1 MAKKFLC
8 PPQKATAGNTFSDNL
23 VGFQIVAGGGLT
35 QGNFEFTTS
44 ISEKSNRDF
53 IIGTFSDPITL
64 DSLGVASIEESKSIV
79 EKNFQVFPNFDLSQV
94 TNFSQ
99 YGSLSK
105 RISVSLTKIINFFPA
120 ALESTKLKN
129 NFTSGATAT
138 NITFDSVNN
147 YTVFTLDVSKITNPF
162 SIDFTTNAA
171 RNISVSETEISPLR
185 NMVDNSTKYA
195 LYVNDGTFKVLK
207 VVPTTSLTS
216 GNLVITVVG
225 NPFTGETT
233 SYSDLY
239 IKPDNENTEKVFN
252 QDFDEVEK
260 FLLNRLTSPI
270 YTAKFNV
277 IRERSNGSFYSTTQS
292 VKWPVDGIWNI
303 DIRTPSFNTY
313 VNKLSDL
320 AEEFDEFKTNLIVR
334 FLTTGAF
341 KDFDTDNQKITK
353 LLQIYGR
360 SFDQVKKFID
370 ALAFMNSVNYNVG
383 NDIPSQLLKNLA
395 QTLGWT
401 DNISPITNTNFLDSV
416 FGSAQPSQFLGLS
429 RSYTPDELNYQFYRN
444 FILNSAYL
452 FKSKGTRKSI
462 ESLLKL
468 IGAPEALIEFN
479 ETIYVAD
486 QRINMNQFNQ
496 EFATISG
503 GTYNQ
508 ELPAYDPE
516 ILFKI
521 QGREF
526 TGFTITSSIEDSNIT
541 RDEYPVDDEGY
552 PRAPEDT
559 ESFYFQLGAGWF
571 ETTTQHRSD
580 EIFDATN
587 SSFTGQSPNIQTVL
601 RNFSYGQRYL
611 DRFRDFPFTD
621 LGFTLGKVLD
631 NKKSWTN
638 TDTGLRRNSDGNN
651 SFYFVD
657 DENLILNVKNTE
669 VYLNPGQALTYDV
682 WYLSSNYNYPIP
694 STGYTISGNCYCP
707 TYLNPVIIDRTLI
720 DPNPVQKTFFEFA
733 QTFWQNMINV
743 RDRQYITNGKTGG
756 YPTLES
762 VYWKYLKSI
771 DFEDIPDSLFTY
783 QKMID
788 YVQGLGSYW
797 IRLVEQMMPATTIW
811 NTGVKYENSAFHRQ
825 KFVWRRQR
833 GCQIVPVP
841 CNPCTLVGPILTY
854 DCPEASTIC
863 DIYPWTS
870 NPSIGSN
877 FGSVLNSVVNGYT
890 IGANCDFNS
899 INSDWYV
906 NISLGG
912 TVIINEKF
920 FDGVG
925 IGLPEGI
932 SYPSQTQWLT
942 ALQIQL
948 DTLIN
953 YGLDYIISNN
963 QVTVYTITCDGLN
976 LNSEFKINVGI
987 NFTISC
993 S

>member
-444 FILNSAYL
+444 LILNSAYL

>member
-129 NFTSGATAT
+129 DFTSGATAT

-195 LYVNDGTFKVLK
+195 LYVNDSTFKVLK

-313 VNKLSDL
+313 VNNLSDL

-341 KDFDTDNQKITK
+341 KDFDTDDQKITK

-444 FILNSAYL
+444 LILNSAYL

-526 TGFTITSSIEDSNIT
+526 TGFTITSNIEDSNIT

-621 LGFTLGKVLD
+621 LGFTLAKVID
-631 NKKSWTN
+631 NKKSWPDN
-638 TDTGLRRNSDGNN
+638 DIGLRRNTDGNN

-657 DENLILNVKNTE
+657 NENLILNVKNTE
-669 VYLNPGQALTYDV
+669 VYLNPGQALNYDV

-707 TYLNPVIIDRTLI
+707 TYLNPVILDRTLI

-854 DCPEASTIC
+854 DCPEASTTC

-932 SYPSQTQWLT
+932 SYPSQSEWLI
-942 ALQIQL
+942 ALQTQL